1 MFLTGFDS
9 PILNTLFV
17 DKNLKYHGL
26 IQAYSRTNR
35 ILNEMKSQV
44 NIVAFR
50 NLKKATDE
58 AITLSANKEAIDEI
72 ILEPIENYVERFNE
86 GVKNLRLV
94 TPTVDSVNDLESE
107 EDELRFIKA
116 FRNLM
121 RINNVLVTF
130 ADFDFTQ
137 LEMSGQE
144 FEDFKSKYLD
154 LWDKVKTAN
163 SKEKVSILED
173 VDFEL
178 ELIHRDEINVKYIL
192 QLLVIY
198 HNATPN
204 EKEKVRKQIADLLSS
219 ERDDE

>member
-35 ILNEMKSQV
+35 ILNEMKSQG